1 MTGSPNTEHKPR
13 PAQGH
18 QRELIDYEAAK
29 RAAAATDAVARERLA
44 TRADV
49 QPEVLYFLAEDESPE
64 VRRAIAANQST
75 PRQADALLANDRDDE
90 VRVILARKIAR
101 LAPEL
106 KPDQQSLVQKLT
118 LDVLQQLARD
128 QLPRVRQIISEEI
141 RYLDNLP
148 KDLIKR
154 LARDVELMVSAP
166 VLEFSPL
173 LKDEDLLEIIR
184 SRPVQGA
191 LTAISRRAGISGDVS
206 DAIVSIEDEQ
216 AVAGLLANSS
226 AQIREETLDRIVDA
240 APTHEIWHKPL
251 VERDDLSHRAVT
263 RIAKF
268 ISASLLA
275 IFEKRYD
282 IAPETTREVAQA
294 IDRRLSSDGLN
305 QAGLPEHRAADLHG
319 AGKLDEAA
327 IGEAIGRG
335 DREFLVEALALKSGI
350 DVERVRQ
357 VMASRTPKA
366 IVAVCWKAG
375 LAMRTALQV
384 EIRIARIPPAEVINA
399 KDGIDYPFSGPE
411 MRQILRFV
419 VD

>member
-1 MTGSPNTEHKPR
+1 M
-13 PAQGH
+13 
-18 QRELIDYEAAK
+18 DYDEAK
-29 RAAAATDAVARERLA
+29 RAAAAEDAEARERLA
-44 TRADV
+44 ARGDA
-49 QPEVLYFLAEDESPE
+49 QPEVLYFLAEDESPA
-64 VRRAIAANQST
+64 VRRAIARNQAT
-75 PRQADALLANDRDDE
+75 PRHADALLVNDRDDE

-128 QLPRVRQIISEEI
+128 QLPRVRQIISEEV

-154 LARDVELMVSAP
+154 LARDVELVVSAP

-173 LKDEDLLEIIR
+173 LNDDDLLEIIR

-191 LTAISRRAGISGDVS
+191 LAAVARRTGISGDVS
-206 DAIVSIEDEQ
+206 DAIVSVEDEQ

-268 ISASLLA
+268 VSASLLA
-275 IFEKRYD
+275 IFEKRYE
-282 IAPETTREVAQA
+282 ISPEITREVAHA
-294 IDRRLSSDGLN
+294 IDRRLSADGLN
-305 QAGLPEHRAADLHG
+305 KDGLPEHRVADLHA
-319 AGKLDEAA
+319 AGKLDESAV
-327 IGEAIGRG
+327 GEAIKRG
-335 DREFLVEALALKSGI
+335 DREFLIEALALKSGI
-350 DVERVRQ
+350 EIERVRQ
-357 VMASRTPKA
+357 VLASRTPKA

-375 LAMRTALQV
+375 LAMRTAQQI

-399 KDGIDYPFSGPE
+399 KDGIDYPFAGAE
-411 MRQILRFV
+411 MRQILRFIT
-419 VD
+419 

>member
-1 MTGSPNTEHKPR
+1 MSGLRDPGKPPEKAR
-13 PAQGH
+13 G
-18 QRELIDYEAAK
+18 RSRLRMDYDEAK
-29 RAAAATDAVARERLA
+29 RLAAADDVAARERLA
-44 TRADV
+44 ARGDV
-49 QPEVLYFLAEDESPE
+49 QPEILYFLAEDESPA
-64 VRRAIAANQST
+64 VRRAIAHNAAA
-75 PRQADALLANDRDDE
+75 PRQADALLAKDRDDE

-128 QLPRVRQIISEEI
+128 QLPRVRQIIAEEV
-141 RYLDNLP
+141 RYLNNLP

-154 LARDVELMVSAP
+154 LARDVELVVSAP

-173 LKDEDLLEIIR
+173 LNDDDLLEIIR

-191 LTAISRRAGISGDVS
+191 LEAIARRAGISGDVS
-206 DAIVSIEDEQ
+206 DAIVSLEDEQ

-240 APTHEIWHKPL
+240 APAHEIWHKPL

-275 IFEKRYD
+275 IFEKRYN
-282 IAPETTREVAQA
+282 ISPETTRVVAQA
-294 IDRRLSSDGLN
+294 VDRRLSADGLN
-305 QAGLPEHRAADLHG
+305 QAGLPEHRAADLHA
-319 AGKLDEAA
+319 AGKLDEAVL
-327 IGEAIGRG
+327 GEAINRG
-335 DREFLVEALALKSGI
+335 DREFLIEALALKSGLEA
-350 DVERVRQ
+350 ERVRQ
-357 VMASRTPKA
+357 VLAARTPKP

-375 LAMRTALQV
+375 LAMRTAQQI

-399 KDGIDYPFSGPE
+399 KDGVDYPFTGAE
-411 MRQILRFV
+411 MRQFLRFIE
-419 VD
+419 

>member
-1 MTGSPNTEHKPR
+1 MTRLHNSENKTDAAHAR
-13 PAQGH
+13 DD
-18 QRELIDYEAAK
+18 RYMDYGEAK
-29 RAAAATDAVARERLA
+29 RTAGAEDAAARERLA
-44 TRADV
+44 TRVDV
-49 QPEVLYFLAEDESPE
+49 QPEVLYFLAEDESPA
-64 VRRAIAANQST
+64 VRRAIARNEAT

-106 KPDQQSLVQKLT
+106 KPDQQSLVQNLT

-128 QLPRVRQIISEEI
+128 QLPRVRQIISEEA
-141 RYLDNLP
+141 RYLNNVP
-148 KDLIKR
+148 KDMIKR
-154 LARDVELMVSAP
+154 LARDVELVVSAP

-173 LKDEDLLEIIR
+173 LNDDDLLEIIR

-191 LTAISRRAGISGDVS
+191 LAAVARRAGISGDVS
-206 DAIVSIEDEQ
+206 DAIVSVEDEQ
-216 AVAGLLANSS
+216 AVAGLLANLS
-226 AQIREETLDRIVDA
+226 AQILEETLDRIVDA

-268 ISASLLA
+268 VSASLLA
-275 IFEKRYD
+275 IFEKRHD

-294 IDRRLSSDGLN
+294 IDRRLSADGLN
-305 QAGLPEHRAADLHG
+305 QAGLPEHRAADLHA
-319 AGKLDEAA
+319 AGKLDEFAV
-327 IGEAIGRG
+327 GEAITRG
-335 DREFLVEALALKSGI
+335 DREFLIEALALKSSL

-375 LAMRTALQV
+375 LAMRTAQYI

-399 KDGIDYPFSGPE
+399 KDGVDYPFTGTE
-411 MRQILRFV
+411 IRQILRFV
-419 VD
+419 A